1 MNELFRILPK
11 LLNQVED
18 DENLRQIIVFTTWR
32 KIAGE
37 SLAEHAVAI
46 SLKNKRLTV
55 AVANE
60 RWEKY
65 LKNLSGQM
73 IFKLNSAL
81 GQAMVTFI
89 EFCVDEKVVSANKK
103 SHKISEADDLELR
116 ELALKQLSPK
126 LRAKSNAIKDENLRQ
141 LFLKAAST
149 SLARKEQLR
158 KIDSLID

>member
-11 LLNQVED
+11 LLKQVDD

-46 SLKNKRLTV
+46 TLHNKCLTI

-65 LKNLSGQM
+65 LKDLTGQM

-81 GQAMVTFI
+81 GQALVTYI
-89 EFCVDEKVVSANKK
+89 DFCVDEKSVLAAKGSKNR
-103 SHKISEADDLELR
+103 SEFDDLELQK
-116 ELALKQLSPK
+116 LAQKQRSPQ
-126 LRAKSNAIKDENLRQ
+126 LRAKSTAIKDENLRE
-141 LFLKAAST
+141 LFMKAAST
-149 SLARKEQLR
+149 SLARKEQL
-158 KIDSLID
+158 KNNKD

>member
-11 LLNQVED
+11 LLKEVED
-18 DENLRQIIVFTTWR
+18 DETLRQVIVFTTWR

-46 SLKNKRLTV
+46 SLKNKHLTV

-65 LKNLSGQM
+65 LKDLSGQM
-73 IFKLNSAL
+73 IFKLNSSL
-81 GQAMVTFI
+81 GQALVTFI
-89 EFCVDEKVVSANKK
+89 EFCVDEKAVLAEKK
-103 SHKISEADDLELR
+103 TRKISDFDDLELR

-141 LFLKAAST
+141 IFLKAAST
-149 SLARKEQLR
+149 SLARKEQL
-158 KIDSLID
+158 KNNKD